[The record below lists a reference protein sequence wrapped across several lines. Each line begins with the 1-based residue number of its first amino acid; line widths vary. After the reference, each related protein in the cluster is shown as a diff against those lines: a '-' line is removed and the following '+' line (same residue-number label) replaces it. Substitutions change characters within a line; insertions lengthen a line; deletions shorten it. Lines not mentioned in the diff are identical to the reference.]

1 MTALNNRGADD
12 NSGRD
17 EVESTGAER
26 VAGGAI
32 APEGQAGAAIQA
44 PEQPVPT
51 PEQPDTARNSAT
63 VAIWTLLSRVT
74 GLLRVVVVGAM
85 LGATYFANSFQATN
99 VVPNIVFSLVA
110 GPVLVMVVAPGLIG
124 AIERGGVAQ
133 GKAVFARVLG
143 WLLVVAVSVV
153 AVLMLASP
161 LLAWTL
167 TRSIAD
173 PLARAE
179 ALRLTTWLLLL
190 VLPQLPI
197 YCMVHL
203 GVGAQ
208 RARGRFALSAAASAV
223 ENVVT
228 IATVVLAG
236 FIYGSGLT
244 LGQVPFGMVLMLGLG
259 SSAAVSVHA
268 ALQLFGTYRAG
279 LLAWP
284 SLRWRDDPDAR
295 AITRRLRRSVGVAGL
310 PGLAMYVLYALAA
323 SVPGG
328 VFVVQMSY
336 SVLYSLSYL
345 SARAVGMAALPELA
359 EAWHRA
365 DSSAFGTI
373 WRRGLAYAL
382 IASIPLLVL
391 LGILGGPTADVLANG
406 QLRDAALVTPLGL
419 CLAVV
424 ALAQLVTGLSD
435 LGNQALYA
443 RDEDRMP
450 RIASRVTLGVTI
462 AVGATSLLG
471 PPGGPRLVWLV
482 VAILAGE
489 LVASVMVMGRIRGAL
504 RPERFVDRR
513 MLRATVIAA
522 VAMAPVVVA
531 TWWVQ
536 RIVDG
541 GQLGTLGVLV
551 VGGGLAMAVYG
562 LVLKLTW
569 RRPAPELSEQ

>member
-1 MTALNNRGADD
+1 
-12 NSGRD
+12 
-17 EVESTGAER
+17 
-26 VAGGAI
+26 
-32 APEGQAGAAIQA
+32 
-44 PEQPVPT
+44 
-51 PEQPDTARNSAT
+51 
-63 VAIWTLLSRVT
+63 
-74 GLLRVVVVGAM
+74 
-85 LGATYFANSFQATN
+85 
-99 VVPNIVFSLVA
+99 
-110 GPVLVMVVAPGLIG
+110 
-124 AIERGGVAQ
+124 
-133 GKAVFARVLG
+133 
-143 WLLVVAVSVV
+143 
-153 AVLMLASP
+153 MLASP

-173 PLARAE
+173 PVDRAE

-228 IATVVLAG
+228 IGTVVLAG
-236 FIYGSGLT
+236 MVYGSGLA

-268 ALQLFGTYRAG
+268 ALQLFGTYRVG

-284 SLRWRDDPDAR
+284 SLRWRQDPDSR
-295 AITRRLRRSVGVAGL
+295 AATKRLLRSVGVAGL
-310 PGLAMYVLYALAA
+310 PGLAMYVLYALAS

-345 SARAVGMAALPELA
+345 SARAVGMASLPELA

-365 DSSAFGTI
+365 DSAAFGTV

-382 IASIPLLVL
+382 IASVPLLVL
-391 LGILGGPTADVLANG
+391 LAVLGGPTADVLANG
-406 QLRDAALVTPLGL
+406 QLRDAALVGPLGV

-424 ALAQLVTGLSD
+424 AVAQLVTGLSD

-443 RDEDRMP
+443 RDEDRMQ
-450 RIASRVTLGVTI
+450 RIASRITLGVTI
-462 AVGATSLLG
+462 SVGATSLLG

-489 LVASVMVMGRIRGAL
+489 LVASGMVLARIRSAV
-504 RPERFVDRR
+504 RPERFVDRP
-513 MLRATVIAA
+513 MLRATVVAA
-522 VAMAPVVVA
+522 LAMAPVAVA
-531 TWWVQ
+531 TWWAQ
-536 RIVDG
+536 RLIDG

-562 LVLKLTW
+562 LVLKLMW
-569 RRPAPELSEQ
+569 RRDAA